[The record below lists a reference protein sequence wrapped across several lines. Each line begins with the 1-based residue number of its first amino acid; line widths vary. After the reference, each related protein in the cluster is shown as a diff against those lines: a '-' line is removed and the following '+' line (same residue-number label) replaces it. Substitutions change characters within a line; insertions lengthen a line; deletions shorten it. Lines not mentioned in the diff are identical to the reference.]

1 MFCHAELTK
10 ETVGENEPIRMIS
23 MIPLYTF
30 VFAEPFEYREVSKK
44 KIIES
49 SLYVALMETVKIQ
62 FGVNRHIQ
70 SVSNATTITILIA
83 PFPVNNIYVL
93 ARQVLRRT

>member
-44 KIIES
+44 K
-49 SLYVALMETVKIQ
+49 SLNPHYT
-62 FGVNRHIQ
+62 
-70 SVSNATTITILIA
+70 
-83 PFPVNNIYVL
+83 
-93 ARQVLRRT
+93 